1 MAHTEITLRDL
12 KKENFITLVLN
23 LQSEYGKFIDILSQH
38 IDNLTYT
45 VDSLSSKWLKL
56 SHLWW

>member
-1 MAHTEITLRDL
+1 MAHTEITLKDL
-12 KKENFITLVLN
+12 KEENFITLVLN
-23 LQSEYGKFIDILSQH
+23 LQSECDKFIDILSQD

-45 VDSLSSKWLKL
+45 VDNRSSKWLKL

>member
-1 MAHTEITLRDL
+1 MAHTEITLKDL
-12 KKENFITLVLN
+12 KEENFITLVLN
-23 LQSEYGKFIDILSQH
+23 LQSECDKFIDILSQH

-45 VDSLSSKWLKL
+45 VDNLSSKWLKL